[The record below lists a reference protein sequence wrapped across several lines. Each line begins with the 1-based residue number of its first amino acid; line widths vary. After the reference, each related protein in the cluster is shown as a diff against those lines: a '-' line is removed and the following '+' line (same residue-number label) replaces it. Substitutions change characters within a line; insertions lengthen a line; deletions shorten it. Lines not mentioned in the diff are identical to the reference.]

1 MKKLRTLFLLL
12 LMILP
17 CCLFSG
23 CISLQQKE
31 QLTQQLQQII
41 TALNEDNAEQ
51 IYQLIYPDIITR
63 EEFDAVYEDIRQT
76 WIKSTDY
83 TTKLNTISV
92 NKNFSSSG
100 SSLICKAQYCVF
112 TEDNSYTITLAYLS
126 DSNGSGLSQFNLTAN
141 SAPVLISGSL
151 MTFPENSPFQW
162 FVLILAIPEYIFILL
177 TIIDILR
184 KHPRLFGVWICAALT
199 FFCFR
204 VLVAP
209 NGFRAGGGILFFPL
223 SFFKIYSDGA
233 RKFVLTIPVGAIVY
247 WCMRKKLL
255 AKKI

>member
-1 MKKLRTLFLLL
+1 
-12 LMILP
+12 
-17 CCLFSG
+17 
-23 CISLQQKE
+23 
-31 QLTQQLQQII
+31 
-41 TALNEDNAEQ
+41 
-51 IYQLIYPDIITR
+51 
-63 EEFDAVYEDIRQT
+63 
-76 WIKSTDY
+76 
-83 TTKLNTISV
+83 
-92 NKNFSSSG
+92 
-100 SSLICKAQYCVF
+100 
-112 TEDNSYTITLAYLS
+112 
-126 DSNGSGLSQFNLTAN
+126 
-141 SAPVLISGSL
+141 